1 MGWGIPTPLNGEG
14 MKITDLVRDAKKVY
28 GHIRETDAGE
38 LVALKPV
45 KVLIPARFPEYDLAI
60 FEEEINIL
68 GICAFVVEDK
78 YYAVS
83 LVPAMMRTEPTL
95 INNIRISDVDYIEL
109 SYDPGSRIIANLNLV
124 KVDSLLYRIYD
135 EMIAKGRVPWYL
147 GYEDLGRLFENSHY
161 HAGERVGSSPAI
173 FEMIVAAICRS
184 SDDAKKYY
192 RQTVAGREDLTRKP
206 PTIIPLRA
214 VSYGA
219 TNTIAKIMGSHFNEN
234 VTSAL
239 VSPGERVEKVEQL
252 LRM

>member
-1 MGWGIPTPLNGEG
+1 
-14 MKITDLVRDAKKVY
+14 MKAIDFIRDAKKVY
-28 GHIRETDAGE
+28 TYIKETEAGE
-38 LVALKPV
+38 LVAIKPM

-60 FEEEINIL
+60 FEEEITIL

-83 LVPAMMRTEPTL
+83 LVPAMMRTEPSL
-95 INNIRISDVDYIEL
+95 INNIRIDDVDYIEL

-147 GYEDLGRLFENSHY
+147 GYEDLGRLFEHSNY

-184 SDDAKKYY
+184 PEDVKKYY
-192 RQTVAGREDLTRKP
+192 RQTVADRASLRTHP
-206 PTIIPLRA
+206 PTVIPLRA

-219 TNTIAKIMGSHFNEN
+219 TNTIAKLMGSHFNEN

>member
-1 MGWGIPTPLNGEG
+1 
-14 MKITDLVRDAKKVY
+14 MKISEMVRDAKKVY
-28 GHIRETDAGE
+28 AHLKETDGNE
-38 LVALKPV
+38 LVAIKPV

-60 FEEEINIL
+60 FEEEITIL
-68 GICAFVVEDK
+68 GMCAFVVEDK

-83 LVPAMMRTEPTL
+83 MIPAMMRTEPTL
-95 INNIRISDVDYIEL
+95 INNIRIGDVDYIEL
-109 SYDPGSRIIANLNLV
+109 SYDPGARVIANLNLV

-135 EMIAKGRVPWYL
+135 EMIAKGRVPWYI
-147 GYEDLGRLFENSHY
+147 GYEDLGRLFEHSKY

-184 SDDAKKYY
+184 PEDVKNYY
-192 RQTVAGREDLTRKP
+192 RQSVKSRSELTTNP
-206 PTIIPLRA
+206 PTVIPLRA

-219 TNTIAKIMGSHFNEN
+219 TNTIAKLMGSHFNEN

>member
-1 MGWGIPTPLNGEG
+1 
-14 MKITDLVRDAKKVY
+14 MKVSDLVRDAKKVY
-28 GHIRETDAGE
+28 SYIQETEAGE
-38 LVALKPV
+38 LVAIKPV
-45 KVLIPARFPEYDLAI
+45 KVIIPARFPEYDLAI
-60 FEEEINIL
+60 FEEEINFL
-68 GICAFVVEDK
+68 GICAFLVEDK

-83 LVPAMMRTEPTL
+83 LVPAMMRTEPSL
-95 INNIRISDVDYIEL
+95 INNIRIDDVDYIEM
-109 SYDPGSRIIANLNLV
+109 SYDPGARIIANLNLV

-147 GYEDLGRLFENSHY
+147 GYEDLGRLFEHSSY

-184 SDDAKKYY
+184 PDDVKKYY
-192 RQTVAGREDLTRKP
+192 RQTVPDRSALRTHP
-206 PTIIPLRA
+206 PTVIPLRA

-219 TNTIAKIMGSHFNEN
+219 TNTIAKLMGSHFNEN